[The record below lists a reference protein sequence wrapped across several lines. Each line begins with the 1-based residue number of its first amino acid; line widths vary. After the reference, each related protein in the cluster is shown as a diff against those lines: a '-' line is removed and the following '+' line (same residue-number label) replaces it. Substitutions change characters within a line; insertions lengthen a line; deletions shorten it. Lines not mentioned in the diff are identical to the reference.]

1 MYGVDG
7 RLDLLNRWL
16 LLEFADDRGR
26 GTTFET
32 RRGWGRVIKVHRS
45 TMCGQLV
52 RAGRRGDNHYVYYR
66 RKKRKRLPVG
76 RSDRFQNNAES

>member
-1 MYGVDG
+1 MYGVVG

-32 RRGWGRVIKVHRS
+32 GRGWGRVIKVHLDLS
-45 TMCGQLV
+45 VVITIHDV
-52 RAGRRGDNHYVYYR
+52 RTT
-66 RKKRKRLPVG
+66 
-76 RSDRFQNNAES
+76 S